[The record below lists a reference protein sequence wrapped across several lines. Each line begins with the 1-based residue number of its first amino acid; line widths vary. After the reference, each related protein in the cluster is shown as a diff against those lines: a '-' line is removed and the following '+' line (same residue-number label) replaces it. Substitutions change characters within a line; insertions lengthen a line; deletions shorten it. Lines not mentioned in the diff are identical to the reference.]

1 MYSLLLCVGEDHR
14 RRVSAGIGGR
24 AWEKQQRPLRQ
35 LPTCLSASMMFV
47 WLLILVA
54 TMKASGVHECVGL
67 LGGDGFVRMGG
78 MVSV

>member
-1 MYSLLLCVGEDHR
+1 
-14 RRVSAGIGGR
+14 
-24 AWEKQQRPLRQ
+24 
-35 LPTCLSASMMFV
+35 MMFV